1 MKKELNLKNVRIY
14 SKTKDNIR
22 DAIDLVGQK
31 VYMSD
36 DADFHEYSE
45 RELVGVTYTENGRMF
60 SVEYPFAGKDSR
72 AGTCEYRYFVL
83 CKDVKFKGEKK
94 LRPFASIQEFTD
106 VTGCKIGDKITITCV
121 NLGYEDFCVFNGV
134 RRNLDTHTTSV
145 MLGSSIYSF
154 DKLKDYYLFY
164 KNGKWCP
171 FGIEE

>member
-1 MKKELNLKNVRIY
+1 MNKELDLNNVRIY

-22 DAIDLVGQK
+22 DAMDLVGQK

-45 RELVGVTYTENGRMF
+45 RELIGVTYTENGRLF

-83 CKDVKFKGEKK
+83 CKDVKFKEEKE
-94 LRPFASIQEFTD
+94 LRPFNSVQEFTD
-106 VTGCKIGDKITITCV
+106 ITGCKIGDKITITCV
-121 NLGYEDFCVFNGV
+121 NLCYEDVCLFNGI
-134 RRNLDTHTTSV
+134 RKNLETNSISIILGTS
-145 MLGSSIYSF
+145 MYSF
-154 DKLKDYYLFY
+154 KELKDYYLYY
-164 KNGKWCP
+164 KDGKWHP